1 MKREQCPRCG
11 VKHLGKA
18 KTRAV
23 RVMLRLFKSLIKP
36 LTTPALSAVTLL
48 AKAGLLGKE
57 AKLGYPLH
65 LWLMLANMSE
75 AEDEIVDL
83 MPEEAAAIREE
94 RLAVESAMRAGD
106 TSYRPDFKK
115 LMYLVAEGGL
125 LEEVSFGKA

>member
-1 MKREQCPRCG
+1 MKRKQCPRCG
-11 VKHLGKA
+11 VKHLGKGQA
-18 KTRAV
+18 RMG
-23 RVMLRLFKSLIKP
+23 RVMLLLFRSLIKP
-36 LTTPALSAVTLL
+36 LSSHALRAVILL

-83 MPEEAAAIREE
+83 MPEEATAIREE

-106 TSYRPDFKK
+106 ASYRPDFKK

-125 LEEVSFGKA
+125 LEEVS